1 MVHALRY
8 PDYFTITDSDGTI
21 YRGGDQLWYAD
32 YWQRRAGCGP
42 VAAAVLLSYLAST
55 RWELAKLAPAHPRTM
70 EGFLPFLE
78 EVWQY
83 VTPGSRGLDKPESF
97 LIGCRSFALS
107 KGTRLNG
114 DILSL
119 PHRTG
124 GEKRP
129 SLAWCREF
137 ILSALDDNC
146 PLAFLNFSSG
156 EAEGLDDW
164 HWVPVIA
171 AAEENDRL
179 YLLLLDEGKEKAID
193 FNLWWSTSLEGGA
206 LVSLTPE
213 KAPSPYTLTTRTEG
227 EDVLC
232 RLTGGGTPM
241 EVRLCHTPPALHWLV
256 SWPCVLPE
264 GPAVT
269 LTGLTLPHGDGN
281 REQCRALLTFAIQT
295 AREQGGGALR
305 LSLPPEEAELATL
318 CEGLGFLPAQAKKR
332 AETTLCFLEK
342 EL

>member
-21 YRGGDQLWYAD
+21 YRGADQLWYAD
-32 YWQRRAGCGP
+32 RWQRRAGCGP
-42 VAAAVLLSYLAST
+42 VTAAVLLSYLAST
-55 RWELAKLAPAHPRTM
+55 RWELARLAPAHPRTK

-83 VTPGSRGLDKPESF
+83 VTPGSRGLDRPESL

-107 KGTRLNG
+107 RGTRLNG

-156 EAEGLDDW
+156 GVENLDDW

-179 YLLLLDEGKEKAID
+179 FLLLLDGGKEKAID
-193 FNLWWSTSLEGGA
+193 FTLWWSTSLEGGA

-213 KAPSPYTLTTRTEG
+213 KDPPPYSLSARTEG
-227 EDVLC
+227 EDILC
-232 RLTGGGTPM
+232 SLTEGRTALTLRLS
-241 EVRLCHTPPALHWLV
+241 RTPPPEHRLV
-256 SWPCVLPE
+256 SWPCVLAD
-264 GPAVT
+264 GPAVS
-269 LTGLTLPHGDGN
+269 LTGLTVPEGPRG
-281 REQCRALLTFAIQT
+281 RSRSRALLAFAVQT
-295 AREQGGGALR
+295 AREKGCGSLR
-305 LSLPPEEAELATL
+305 LSLPPQETAPAAL
-318 CEGLGFLPAQAKKR
+318 CGELGFLPAETRKQAAAGLR
-332 AETTLCFLEK
+332 YWEK
-342 EL
+342 AL